1 MKMKQKIVSVL
12 IMALGLLLLAYPFL
26 SNYMFEKS
34 ASSAIQIYKRKT
46 DSMNQKEKKQIFLDA
61 QKYNRDLSKSLVQLT
76 DPFKLKQRHG
86 EKLSYTKIL
95 NLDGSG
101 VMGYVRVPCISIE
114 LPIYH
119 GTSAE
124 VLEHGIG
131 HLAASSFPIGGKDTH
146 SVLTGHTGLS
156 SARLFTDLIQIKK
169 GDLFFIQ
176 VIDRELVYRVDQIT
190 VVRPDDTRKLQ
201 IIKGEDHVTLVTC
214 TPYGVNDHRLLVRG
228 VRTKYHKKSN
238 HIKQEH
244 RDSQWMAI
252 YKRAVLIGLM
262 IIVLMIFMIKGA
274 QKIRK
279 NAYVKKKERR
289 EK

>member
-1 MKMKQKIVSVL
+1 MKMKQKIVPVL
-12 IMALGLLLLAYPFL
+12 IIILGLLLLAYPFL

-34 ASSAIQIYKRKT
+34 ASSTIQSYKRKA
-46 DSMNQKEKKQIFLDA
+46 DSMDQKEKKQIFLDA
-61 QKYNRDLSKSLVQLT
+61 QKYNRDLSRAMVQLT
-76 DPFKLKQRHG
+76 DPFRLKQRHG

-95 NLDGSG
+95 DLDGPG
-101 VMGYVRVPCISIE
+101 VMGYVRIPCISIE

-156 SARLFTDLIQIKK
+156 SARLFTDLTQMKK
-169 GDLFFIQ
+169 GDLFFIR
-176 VIDRELVYRVDQIT
+176 VVDRELAYRVDQIT
-190 VVRPDDTRKLQ
+190 VVRPEDTRKLQ

-228 VRTKYHKKSN
+228 VRTKYDKKSD
-238 HIKQEH
+238 HIQQEH
-244 RDSQWMAI
+244 RGSQWMAV
-252 YKRAVLIGLM
+252 YKRAILIGLL
-262 IIVLMIFMIKGA
+262 IIAFLICLIKGF
-274 QKIRK
+274 QKVRGKIH
-279 NAYVKKKERR
+279 VKKKERR